1 VTGAGTRRARADAAI
16 RAAPGPLPPV
26 LLFACAEDWAA
37 WLEAYRATAPGAWL
51 RLARKG
57 APLRTIA
64 YAEAVEAALCYGWI
78 DSLARRC
85 DEASWAQRFTR
96 RGARSRWSPASRA
109 KVAAL
114 AAAGRMGSAGLLAV
128 DVTAL
133 RPACLPE
140 SGWCGSPSD
149 SDERWKDSSRRKRQ
163 TLAGTRPTW
172 RPACSRAVRGTPAT
186 LRAVACE
193 RVAMG
198 KRQAARTTAA
208 VRGPACPAR

>member
-16 RAAPGPLPPV
+16 PAARGPLPPV

-85 DEASWAQRFTR
+85 DEASWAQRFAR
-96 RGARSRWSPASRA
+96 RAQPLVAGQPSEGRGARRGRAYGIGGASRRRRDGA
-109 KVAAL
+109 PSGIPAREGLVRLAERLRRAMEGQQPAQATDADRHAADVAAGVL
-114 AAAGRMGSAGLLAV
+114 ARRARDAGHAAGCGL
-128 DVTAL
+128 
-133 RPACLPE
+133 
-140 SGWCGSPSD
+140 
-149 SDERWKDSSRRKRQ
+149 
-163 TLAGTRPTW
+163 
-172 RPACSRAVRGTPAT
+172 
-186 LRAVACE
+186 
-193 RVAMG
+193 
-198 KRQAARTTAA
+198 
-208 VRGPACPAR
+208 